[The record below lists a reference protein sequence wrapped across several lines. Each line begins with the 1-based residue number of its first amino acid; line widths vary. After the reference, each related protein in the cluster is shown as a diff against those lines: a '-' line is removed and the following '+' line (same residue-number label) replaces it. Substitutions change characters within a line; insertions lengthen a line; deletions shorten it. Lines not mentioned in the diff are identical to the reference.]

1 MVEGILIETE
11 AKKGTACDSDVRR
24 HIRPTSILDAASS
37 QNSFEGKGQ
46 DGL

>member
-1 MVEGILIETE
+1 MVEGILIETA